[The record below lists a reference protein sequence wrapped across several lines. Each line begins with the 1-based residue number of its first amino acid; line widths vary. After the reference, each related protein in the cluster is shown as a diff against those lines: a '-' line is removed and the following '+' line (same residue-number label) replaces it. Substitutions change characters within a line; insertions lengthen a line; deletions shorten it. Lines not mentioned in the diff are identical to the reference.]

1 MILVRFVVSF
11 VFNSSL
17 FIEIFWLVLEF
28 LYNMNGVMLNLYLR
42 VLDFYSVIL
51 KVLFKVIEENFGK

>member
-11 VFNSSL
+11 VFNLSL